1 MTPER
6 TTWSSKRAPGS
17 EAPLMMHEEGLP
29 VSWLLFVG
37 GGLCGFHAS
46 ICAEEIWLTF
56 ADRCGTLQCLLRI
69 VGFG

>member
-1 MTPER
+1 
-6 TTWSSKRAPGS
+6 
-17 EAPLMMHEEGLP
+17 MMYEEGLP

-46 ICAEEIWLTF
+46 ICADEIWLTF

-69 VGFG
+69 VGFGVTAGCRRPSAVQTRGR